1 MSFYRQLFMPL
12 ELLYRSAAFY
22 FSHLILI
29 AISIIPAAIRA
40 TQMLDNKYLSSHAF
54 EAMAGISRVVLV
66 FAIIGVGAHAGIV
79 GLVSGQALAESF
91 YQAFLYIGVSW
102 PSIIFQVILFGL
114 VFGLINLVIVRVVR
128 KVSAA
133 KLAQS
138 PEAGSSRTTRVGNAV
153 VFVIKNALVIPISMI
168 YLLRVLRMI

>member
-1 MSFYRQLFMPL
+1 LP
-12 ELLYRSAAFY
+12 SAY
-22 FSHLILI
+22 
-29 AISIIPAAIRA
+29 
-40 TQMLDNKYLSSHAF
+40 KYLASHAF
-54 EAMAGISRVVLV
+54 EALAGISRVVLV

-79 GLVSGQALAESF
+79 GLVSCQALAESF

-133 KLAQS
+133 KLARS
-138 PEAGSSRTTRVGNAV
+138 PGSSRTTRVGNAV
-153 VFVIKNALVIPISMI
+153 LFVIKNALVIPISMI
-168 YLLRVLRMI
+168 YLLRVLRMILREMN